1 MEGKAFLMKYLAGV
15 DSFPLCI
22 DSRDYT
28 GKHSAEKI
36 IDFVKM
42 AAPSFGAINLEDI
55 SQPNCYIAL
64 DRLRE
69 ECSIPV
75 WHDDAQGTACVVLA
89 ALINSFKL
97 ADKKISEA
105 KIVFFGAG
113 ASNSAAANFLI
124 LYGAD
129 PANIIIFDEHG
140 ALHSDRQ
147 DLEKDVRFYRQWELS
162 KKTNP
167 NKIKTPDD
175 AFKGADAVVAF
186 SVPGPHTLNAS
197 WIKSMAPKSIVFAC
211 ANPVPEIYPYAAKEA
226 GAFIVA
232 TGRGDFHN
240 QVNNSVCFPGI
251 LKGVLS
257 VRANKITDSM
267 AINAAKSIASFSESK
282 GISPDKIIA
291 SMDENEL
298 FAKLAAD
305 TAVCAIKEK
314 TAAIETDY
322 ETVYSSVMEETA
334 RVRKS
339 IELLFDSG
347 IIKELPKE
355 IIDEVF
361 KQTLLSAGKK

>member
-1 MEGKAFLMKYLAGV
+1 MT
-15 DSFPLCI
+15 
-22 DSRDYT
+22 SR
-28 GKHSAEKI
+28 
-36 IDFVKM
+36 
-42 AAPSFGAINLEDI
+42 
-55 SQPNCYIAL
+55 
-64 DRLRE
+64 
-69 ECSIPV
+69 
-75 WHDDAQGTACVVLA
+75 
-89 ALINSFKL
+89 
-97 ADKKISEA
+97 
-105 KIVFFGAG
+105 
-113 ASNSAAANFLI
+113 
-124 LYGAD
+124 
-129 PANIIIFDEHG
+129 
-140 ALHSDRQ
+140 
-147 DLEKDVRFYRQWELS
+147 
-162 KKTNP
+162 
-167 NKIKTPDD
+167 
-175 AFKGADAVVAF
+175 
-186 SVPGPHTLNAS
+186 
-197 WIKSMAPKSIVFAC
+197 SIVFAC

-257 VRANKITDSM
+257 VRAKKITDSM

-314 TAAIETDY
+314 TATIDTDY
-322 ETVYSSVMEETA
+322 KTVYSSVMEETA